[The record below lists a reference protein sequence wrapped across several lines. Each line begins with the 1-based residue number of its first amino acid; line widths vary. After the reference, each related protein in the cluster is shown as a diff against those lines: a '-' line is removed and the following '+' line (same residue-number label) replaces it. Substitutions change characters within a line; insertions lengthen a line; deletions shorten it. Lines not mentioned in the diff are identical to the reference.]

1 MINLTKPSRYIKEII
16 PIEKKDELFT
26 KYASKVIFEEKADI
40 YGCCIKLLT
49 DQKYVKEKWEDN
61 FYPMSANIRSH
72 GRLLVTN
79 DEKISEPKVI
89 YEPLS
94 KTAFVLNMDYYGWI
108 KSIALSVAGDITEDE
123 HYIYPVHG
131 ACVDL
136 KGYGIC
142 LIAPSGIGK
151 TTHTYGLLRLNGV
164 RVVADDWFFIRFQDN
179 DVIAFG
185 SEKNFYVQA
194 DIANVW
200 GEYDKLVKDVE
211 FDSRGRGIVNV
222 RSVVGKGKILPLT
235 TVRGVILLKRDLSD
249 EVLSRKIEVD
259 EAVNYME
266 RTNFCNPHLLVIN
279 ERKTKLRKRF
289 FKEFFERTKIF
300 MVNAIPPP
308 LETHRIICEIITNIA

>member
-1 MINLTKPSRYIKEII
+1 MTKPSRYIKEII

-279 ERKTKLRKRF
+279 ERKTKLR
-289 FKEFFERTKIF
+289 
-300 MVNAIPPP
+300 
-308 LETHRIICEIITNIA
+308 